1 MTDLIDFTH
10 CERVPNRAYNG
21 ANGKKIAARH
31 EVLVLET
38 FCNLSLSSHEVL
50 QNSVIQF

>member
-1 MTDLIDFTH
+1 MTEPIDFTH

-31 EVLVLET
+31 ESLGLGA
-38 FCNLSLSSHEVL
+38 FCGALISSHEVF
-50 QNSVIQF
+50 QISVIQF

>member
-31 EVLVLET
+31 EAFSLGT
-38 FCNLSLSSHEVL
+38 FCDVSISSHEVL
-50 QNSVIQF
+50 QNSIIQF

>member
-1 MTDLIDFTH
+1 MTEPIDFTH
-10 CERVPNRAYNG
+10 CKRVPNRAYNG

-38 FCNLSLSSHEVL
+38 FCDLSISLHEVL
-50 QNSVIQF
+50 QNSIIQF

>member
-10 CERVPNRAYNG
+10 CERMPSLANNG

-38 FCNLSLSSHEVL
+38 FCDLSISLHEVL